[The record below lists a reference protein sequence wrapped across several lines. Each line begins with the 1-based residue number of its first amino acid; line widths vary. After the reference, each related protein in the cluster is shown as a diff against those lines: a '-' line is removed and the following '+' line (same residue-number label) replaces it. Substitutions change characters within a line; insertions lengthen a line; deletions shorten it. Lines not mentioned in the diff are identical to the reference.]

1 MADPQKENGYTPISN
16 EVLEAVA
23 GTKLNGT
30 QLRILLILWRKS
42 YGYRKSECEI
52 SLSYLVKSTNSTKSA
67 LSREISKLK
76 KMNIIF
82 EIEAPNRRHVKVY
95 KFNKNYD
102 DWKSETLSNQ
112 ATERCLNRQ
121 QNVTQSDNGKVTEL
135 GNEGLSNQAT
145 EGYPI
150 RQQGVIQSDNGK
162 VTELGNEGLSNQAT
176 EGYPIRQQGV
186 IQSDNKGLSNQITNK
201 ENINKNIN
209 KTFKE
214 KSESAR
220 EGKFGNVNL
229 SEKEYAEAV
238 SEMGKDFAD
247 QYIDT
252 LSCHMAATGKTYQN
266 HFAIMLKWFNEDKRG
281 GKINPEKKSRYD
293 YEEFERKCFLNLH
306 KDKFTEP
313 EGAED

>member
-150 RQQGVIQSDNGK
+150 RQQGVIQSDN
-162 VTELGNEGLSNQAT
+162 
-176 EGYPIRQQGV
+176 
-186 IQSDNKGLSNQITNK
+186 KGLSNQITNK

-293 YEEFERKCFLNLH
+293 NEEFERKCFLNLH

>member
-42 YGYRKSECEI
+42 YGYHKSECEI

-121 QNVTQSDNGKVTEL
+121 QNVT
-135 GNEGLSNQAT
+135 
-145 EGYPI
+145 
-150 RQQGVIQSDNGK
+150 QSDNGK

>member
-150 RQQGVIQSDNGK
+150 RQQGVIQSDN
-162 VTELGNEGLSNQAT
+162 
-176 EGYPIRQQGV
+176 
-186 IQSDNKGLSNQITNK
+186 KGLSNQITNK

-293 YEEFERKCFLNLH
+293 YDAFDRKCMLNLH
-306 KDKFTEP
+306 KQRFDKQLSENVS
-313 EGAED
+313 GDKKSSGGREDLFED